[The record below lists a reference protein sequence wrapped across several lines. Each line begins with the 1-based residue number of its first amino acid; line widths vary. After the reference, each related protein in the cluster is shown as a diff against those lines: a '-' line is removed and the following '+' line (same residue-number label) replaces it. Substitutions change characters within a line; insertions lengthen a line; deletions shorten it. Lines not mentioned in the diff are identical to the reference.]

1 MKIGVFFAWSGE
13 LSCKLAEA
21 ISNWLP
27 KALQAVKPFFTP
39 DDLEKGAKWDSE
51 ISKELDASQIGLL
64 FLSRDNVEKPW
75 ILFEAGA
82 LSTKMGNAKVCPI
95 LFGFE
100 PAELKGPLATFQLT
114 RFTKDDFKKLISTI
128 NNSCGDMK
136 LELKSFEEIFE
147 EWWPKLD
154 EKIKGI
160 ISSHKDEPK
169 KEPRTER
176 DILIEILELTRML
189 AKPQKPLEFGH
200 ITARGMVTPAA
211 FDPERVLS
219 LNATLEELGKSWGA
233 TVGTPFIEAIKREI
247 ASKYES
253 SPSAEKIV
261 TEAIEPDEKK

>member
-1 MKIGVFFAWSGE
+1 LKIGVFFAWSGE

-136 LELKSFEEIFE
+136 LELKNFEEIFE

-160 ISSHKDEPK
+160 MSSHKAEPK

-189 AKPQKPLEFGH
+189 AKPQKPFEIDDQTLREIVLPG
-200 ITARGMVTPAA
+200 ALGPEWASRLNAA
-211 FDPERVLS
+211 FHEPL
-219 LNATLEELGKSWGA
+219 TSWDA
-233 TVGTPFIEAIKREI
+233 MKEKAHREAVKNIVNTSIFPAKKHV
-247 ASKYES
+247 SK
-253 SPSAEKIV
+253 ALK
-261 TEAIEPDEKK
+261 PDEKK